1 MGTLNLGSTQLSSS
15 GSTLVI
21 PSNINF
27 GGNWVDAPSGT
38 IITTAYGTLSSDFS
52 TTNDTQQDTGLAT
65 SALVRKLPG
74 GSGAGKS
81 TILITFEGGCR
92 DQSGSSGQDV
102 TLLYKATNGGSDSE
116 QVYMDAQYSG
126 GYWQGHTGAYFDAN
140 AGSAGDSLVYK
151 AYLRSRGGGNLVYFH
166 RVIGGVST
174 AAHILAQEIVN

>member
-1 MGTLNLGSTQLSSS
+1 MGTLNLGTNGKIQSTNIDLS
-15 GSTLVI
+15 GD
-21 PSNINF
+21 
-27 GGNWVDAPSGT
+27 WVNAPSGT
-38 IITTAYGTLSSDFS
+38 IITTAYGSLFSSFS
-52 TTNDTQQDTGLAT
+52 TTSDSQVDTGLAT

-74 GSGAGKS
+74 GSGAGQS

-92 DQSGSSGQDV
+92 DSNSGSSQDV
-102 TLLYKATNGGSDSE
+102 TLLYKSTNGGSDSE

-151 AYLRSRGGGNLVYFH
+151 AYVRSRGGGTNVWFH